1 VLIEF
6 NRMDAYRE
14 QILKLL
20 ERRGPTKTIC
30 PSEVLSESEKQ
41 RPECMERV
49 RRSAR
54 RLAIEGKIEI
64 TQRGRVVQPDQIRG
78 PIRLRTKREG

>member
-1 VLIEF
+1 
-6 NRMDAYRE
+6 M
-14 QILKLL
+14 
-20 ERRGPTKTIC
+20 
-30 PSEVLSESEKQ
+30 LSESEKQ